1 MNNSGITSEP
11 ISHLSITAILI
22 LNAVNTDSSSER
34 RSLKPSKRALN
45 PYFVK
50 YTLLSSF
57 ADLTEVV
64 YSMEFPP
71 LLFSMPPAVG
81 PRSQFHILL
90 FKDISLLK
98 VQNAPFNKKFG
109 ISFSNNGFGNKPAGS
124 TGFSF
129 GQNNNNTNTQP
140 SASGFGF
147 GGSQPNSGTATTGG
161 FGANQ
166 ATNTFGSNQQS
177 STGGGLFGNK
187 PALGSLG
194 SSSTTASGTTAAGTG
209 LFGQQ
214 TAQPQQS
221 TIGGGLFGNKPT
233 TTTGGLFGNSAQNNS
248 TTSGGLFGNKVGST
262 GSLMGGNSTQNT
274 SNMNAGG
281 LFGAK
286 PQNTTATT
294 GGLFGSK
301 PQGSTTNGGLF
312 GSGTQNNNTLGGG
325 GLFGQSQQPQ
335 TNTAPGLGNTVS
347 TQPSFAW
354 SKPSTGSNLQ
364 QQQQQQI
371 QVPLQQTQA
380 IAQQQQLSNYPQQ
393 IQEQVLKC
401 KESWDPNTT
410 KTKLRAF
417 VYNKVNETEAILYT
431 KPGHVLQEEWDQAM
445 EKKPSPQ
452 TIPIQI
458 YGFEGLNQR
467 NQVQTENVAQARI
480 ILNHIL
486 EKSTQLQQKH
496 ELDTASRILKAQS
509 RNVEIEKRI
518 LKLGTQLAT
527 LKNRDCHCYCR
538 PIVSKLRRSCLG
550 KTGTF
555 GPLKRTC

>member
-1 MNNSGITSEP
+1 MFGFSG
-11 ISHLSITAILI
+11 
-22 LNAVNTDSSSER
+22 
-34 RSLKPSKRALN
+34 
-45 PYFVK
+45 
-50 YTLLSSF
+50 
-57 ADLTEVV
+57 
-64 YSMEFPP
+64 
-71 LLFSMPPAVG
+71 
-81 PRSQFHILL
+81 
-90 FKDISLLK
+90 
-98 VQNAPFNKKFG
+98 
-109 ISFSNNGFGNKPAGS
+109 SNNGFGNKPAGS

-233 TTTGGLFGNSAQNNS
+233 TTTGGLFGNSAKNNS

-262 GSLMGGNSTQNT
+262 GSLMGGNGTQNT

-527 LKNRDCHCYCR
+527 LKNRGL
-538 PIVSKLRRSCLG
+538 PLGIAEEKMWSQFQTLLQRSEDPAGLG
-550 KTGTF
+550 KTNELWARLAILKERAKNISSQLDSKLMVFNDDTKNQDSMSKGT
-555 GPLKRTC
+555 GEESNDRINKIVEILTNQQRGITYLNEVLEKDAAIVKKYKNKT

>member
-1 MNNSGITSEP
+1 MSG
-11 ISHLSITAILI
+11 
-22 LNAVNTDSSSER
+22 
-34 RSLKPSKRALN
+34 
-45 PYFVK
+45 
-50 YTLLSSF
+50 
-57 ADLTEVV
+57 
-64 YSMEFPP
+64 
-71 LLFSMPPAVG
+71 FSG
-81 PRSQFHILL
+81 
-90 FKDISLLK
+90 
-98 VQNAPFNKKFG
+98 
-109 ISFSNNGFGNKPAGS
+109 SNNGFGNKPAGS

-262 GSLMGGNSTQNT
+262 GSLMGGNGTQNT

-364 QQQQQQI
+364 QQQQQQQI

-431 KPGHVLQEEWDQAM
+431 KPGQVLQEEWDQAM

-527 LKNRDCHCYCR
+527 LKNRGL
-538 PIVSKLRRSCLG
+538 PLGIAEEKMWSQFQTLLQRSEDPAGLG
-550 KTGTF
+550 KTNELWARLAILKERAKNISSQLDSKLMVFNDDTKNQDSMSKGT
-555 GPLKRTC
+555 GEESNDRINKIVEILTNQQRGITYLNEVLEKDAAIVKKYKNKT

>member
-1 MNNSGITSEP
+1 MFGFSG
-11 ISHLSITAILI
+11 
-22 LNAVNTDSSSER
+22 
-34 RSLKPSKRALN
+34 
-45 PYFVK
+45 
-50 YTLLSSF
+50 
-57 ADLTEVV
+57 
-64 YSMEFPP
+64 
-71 LLFSMPPAVG
+71 
-81 PRSQFHILL
+81 
-90 FKDISLLK
+90 
-98 VQNAPFNKKFG
+98 
-109 ISFSNNGFGNKPAGS
+109 SNNGFGNKPAGS

-177 STGGGLFGNK
+177 STGGGLLGNK

-233 TTTGGLFGNSAQNNS
+233 TTTGGLSGNSAQNNS

-527 LKNRDCHCYCR
+527 LKNRGL
-538 PIVSKLRRSCLG
+538 PLGIAEEKMWSQFQTLLQRSEDPAGLG
-550 KTGTF
+550 KTNELWARLAILKERAKNISSQLDSKLMVFNDDTKNQDSMSKGT
-555 GPLKRTC
+555 GEESNDRINKIVEILTNQQRGITYLNEVLEKDAAIVKKYKNKT

>member
-1 MNNSGITSEP
+1 MFGFSG
-11 ISHLSITAILI
+11 
-22 LNAVNTDSSSER
+22 
-34 RSLKPSKRALN
+34 
-45 PYFVK
+45 
-50 YTLLSSF
+50 
-57 ADLTEVV
+57 
-64 YSMEFPP
+64 
-71 LLFSMPPAVG
+71 
-81 PRSQFHILL
+81 
-90 FKDISLLK
+90 
-98 VQNAPFNKKFG
+98 
-109 ISFSNNGFGNKPAGS
+109 SNNGFGNKPAGS

-364 QQQQQQI
+364 QQQQQQQI

-431 KPGHVLQEEWDQAM
+431 KPGQVLQEEWDQAM

-458 YGFEGLNQR
+458 YGFEGLNHR

-527 LKNRDCHCYCR
+527 LKNRGL
-538 PIVSKLRRSCLG
+538 PLGIAEEKMWSQFQTLLQRSEDPAGLG
-550 KTGTF
+550 KTNELWARLAILKERAKNISSQLDSKLMVFNDDTKNQDSMSKGT
-555 GPLKRTC
+555 GEESNDRINKIVEILTNQQRGITYLNEVLEKDAAIVKKYKNKT

>member
-1 MNNSGITSEP
+1 MFGFSG
-11 ISHLSITAILI
+11 
-22 LNAVNTDSSSER
+22 
-34 RSLKPSKRALN
+34 
-45 PYFVK
+45 
-50 YTLLSSF
+50 
-57 ADLTEVV
+57 
-64 YSMEFPP
+64 
-71 LLFSMPPAVG
+71 
-81 PRSQFHILL
+81 
-90 FKDISLLK
+90 
-98 VQNAPFNKKFG
+98 
-109 ISFSNNGFGNKPAGS
+109 SNNGFGNKPAGS

-147 GGSQPNSGTATTGG
+147 GSSQPNSGTATTGG

-262 GSLMGGNSTQNT
+262 GSLMGGNGTQNT

-431 KPGHVLQEEWDQAM
+431 KPGQVLQEEWDQAM

-527 LKNRDCHCYCR
+527 LKNRGL
-538 PIVSKLRRSCLG
+538 PLGIAEEKMWSQFQTLLQRSEDPAGLG
-550 KTGTF
+550 KTNELWARLAILKERAKNISSQLDSKLMVFNDDTKNQDSMSKGT
-555 GPLKRTC
+555 GEESNDRINKIVEILTNQQRGITYLNEVLEKDAAIVKKYKNKT

>member
-1 MNNSGITSEP
+1 
-11 ISHLSITAILI
+11 
-22 LNAVNTDSSSER
+22 
-34 RSLKPSKRALN
+34 
-45 PYFVK
+45 
-50 YTLLSSF
+50 
-57 ADLTEVV
+57 
-64 YSMEFPP
+64 
-71 LLFSMPPAVG
+71 
-81 PRSQFHILL
+81 
-90 FKDISLLK
+90 
-98 VQNAPFNKKFG
+98 
-109 ISFSNNGFGNKPAGS
+109 
-124 TGFSF
+124 
-129 GQNNNNTNTQP
+129 
-140 SASGFGF
+140 
-147 GGSQPNSGTATTGG
+147 
-161 FGANQ
+161 
-166 ATNTFGSNQQS
+166 
-177 STGGGLFGNK
+177 
-187 PALGSLG
+187 
-194 SSSTTASGTTAAGTG
+194 
-209 LFGQQ
+209 
-214 TAQPQQS
+214 
-221 TIGGGLFGNKPT
+221 
-233 TTTGGLFGNSAQNNS
+233 
-248 TTSGGLFGNKVGST
+248 
-262 GSLMGGNSTQNT
+262 
-274 SNMNAGG
+274 MNAGG

-527 LKNRDCHCYCR
+527 LKNRGL
-538 PIVSKLRRSCLG
+538 PLGIAEEKMWSQFQTLLQRSEDPAGLG
-550 KTGTF
+550 KTNELWARLAILKERAKNISSQLDSKLMVFNDDTKNQDSMSKGT
-555 GPLKRTC
+555 GEESNDRINKIVEILTNQQRGITYLNEVLEKDAAIVKKYKNKT

>member
-1 MNNSGITSEP
+1 MFGFSG
-11 ISHLSITAILI
+11 
-22 LNAVNTDSSSER
+22 
-34 RSLKPSKRALN
+34 
-45 PYFVK
+45 
-50 YTLLSSF
+50 
-57 ADLTEVV
+57 
-64 YSMEFPP
+64 
-71 LLFSMPPAVG
+71 
-81 PRSQFHILL
+81 
-90 FKDISLLK
+90 
-98 VQNAPFNKKFG
+98 
-109 ISFSNNGFGNKPAGS
+109 SNNGFGNKPAGS

-209 LFGQQ
+209 SFGQQ

-431 KPGHVLQEEWDQAM
+431 KPGQVLQEEWDQAM

-527 LKNRDCHCYCR
+527 LKNRGL
-538 PIVSKLRRSCLG
+538 PLGIAEEKMWSQFQTLLQRSEDPAGLG
-550 KTGTF
+550 KTNELWARLAILKERAKNISSQLDSKLMVFNDDTKNQDSMSKGT
-555 GPLKRTC
+555 GEESNDRINKIVEILTNQQRGITYLNEVLEKDAAIVKKYKNKT

>member
-1 MNNSGITSEP
+1 MFGFSG
-11 ISHLSITAILI
+11 
-22 LNAVNTDSSSER
+22 
-34 RSLKPSKRALN
+34 
-45 PYFVK
+45 
-50 YTLLSSF
+50 
-57 ADLTEVV
+57 
-64 YSMEFPP
+64 
-71 LLFSMPPAVG
+71 
-81 PRSQFHILL
+81 
-90 FKDISLLK
+90 
-98 VQNAPFNKKFG
+98 
-109 ISFSNNGFGNKPAGS
+109 SNNGFGNKPAGS

-166 ATNTFGSNQQS
+166 ATNTFGSNQRS

-527 LKNRDCHCYCR
+527 LKNRGL
-538 PIVSKLRRSCLG
+538 PLGIAEEKMWSQFQTLLQRSEDPAGLG
-550 KTGTF
+550 KTNELWARLAILKERAKNISSQLDSKLMVFNDDTKNQDSMSKGT
-555 GPLKRTC
+555 GEESNDRINKIVEILTNQQRGITYLNEVLEKDAAIVKKYKNKT

>member
-1 MNNSGITSEP
+1 MFGFSG
-11 ISHLSITAILI
+11 
-22 LNAVNTDSSSER
+22 
-34 RSLKPSKRALN
+34 
-45 PYFVK
+45 
-50 YTLLSSF
+50 
-57 ADLTEVV
+57 
-64 YSMEFPP
+64 
-71 LLFSMPPAVG
+71 
-81 PRSQFHILL
+81 
-90 FKDISLLK
+90 
-98 VQNAPFNKKFG
+98 
-109 ISFSNNGFGNKPAGS
+109 SNNGFGNKPAGS

-147 GGSQPNSGTATTGG
+147 GDSQPNSGTATTGG

-431 KPGHVLQEEWDQAM
+431 KPGQVLQEEWDQAM

-527 LKNRDCHCYCR
+527 LKNRGL
-538 PIVSKLRRSCLG
+538 PLGIAEEKMWSQFQTLLQRSEDPAGLG
-550 KTGTF
+550 KTNELWARLAILKERAKNISSQLDSKLMVFNDDTKNQDSMSKGTGEESNDRF
-555 GPLKRTC
+555 NKIVEILTNQQRGITYLNEVLEKDAAIVKKYKNKT

>member
-1 MNNSGITSEP
+1 MFGFSG
-11 ISHLSITAILI
+11 
-22 LNAVNTDSSSER
+22 N
-34 RSLKPSKRALN
+34 
-45 PYFVK
+45 
-50 YTLLSSF
+50 
-57 ADLTEVV
+57 
-64 YSMEFPP
+64 
-71 LLFSMPPAVG
+71 
-81 PRSQFHILL
+81 
-90 FKDISLLK
+90 
-98 VQNAPFNKKFG
+98 
-109 ISFSNNGFGNKPAGS
+109 NNGFGNKPAGS

-129 GQNNNNTNTQP
+129 GQNNNNTNIQP

-177 STGGGLFGNK
+177 STGGGLFDNK

-233 TTTGGLFGNSAQNNS
+233 TTTGGVFGNSAQNNS

-312 GSGTQNNNTLGGG
+312 GSGIQNNNTLGGG

-364 QQQQQQI
+364 QQQQI
-371 QVPLQQTQA
+371 QVPLQQTQT

-431 KPGHVLQEEWDQAM
+431 KPGQVLQEEWDQAM

-527 LKNRDCHCYCR
+527 LKNRGL
-538 PIVSKLRRSCLG
+538 PLGIAEEKMWSQFQTLLQRSEDPAGLG
-550 KTGTF
+550 KTNELWARLAILKERAKNISSQLDSKLMVFNDDTKNQDSMSKGT
-555 GPLKRTC
+555 GEESNDRINKIVEILTNQQRGITYLNEVLEKDAAIVKKYKNKT

>member
-1 MNNSGITSEP
+1 MFGFSG
-11 ISHLSITAILI
+11 
-22 LNAVNTDSSSER
+22 
-34 RSLKPSKRALN
+34 
-45 PYFVK
+45 
-50 YTLLSSF
+50 
-57 ADLTEVV
+57 
-64 YSMEFPP
+64 
-71 LLFSMPPAVG
+71 
-81 PRSQFHILL
+81 
-90 FKDISLLK
+90 
-98 VQNAPFNKKFG
+98 
-109 ISFSNNGFGNKPAGS
+109 SNNGFGNKPAGS

-262 GSLMGGNSTQNT
+262 GSLMGGNGTQNT

-364 QQQQQQI
+364 QQQQQI

-431 KPGHVLQEEWDQAM
+431 KPGQVLQEEWDQAM

-527 LKNRDCHCYCR
+527 LKNRGL
-538 PIVSKLRRSCLG
+538 PLGIAEEKMWSQFQTLLQRSEDPAGLG
-550 KTGTF
+550 KTNELWARLAILKERAKNISSQLDSKLMVFNDDTKNQDSMSKGT
-555 GPLKRTC
+555 GEESNDRINKIVEILTNQQRGITYLNEVLEKDAAIVKKYKNKT

>member
-1 MNNSGITSEP
+1 MFGFSG
-11 ISHLSITAILI
+11 
-22 LNAVNTDSSSER
+22 
-34 RSLKPSKRALN
+34 
-45 PYFVK
+45 
-50 YTLLSSF
+50 
-57 ADLTEVV
+57 
-64 YSMEFPP
+64 
-71 LLFSMPPAVG
+71 
-81 PRSQFHILL
+81 
-90 FKDISLLK
+90 
-98 VQNAPFNKKFG
+98 
-109 ISFSNNGFGNKPAGS
+109 SNNGFGNKPAGS

-161 FGANQ
+161 FGANE

-354 SKPSTGSNLQ
+354 SKPSIGSNLQ

-431 KPGHVLQEEWDQAM
+431 KPGQVLQEEWDQAM

-527 LKNRDCHCYCR
+527 LKNRGL
-538 PIVSKLRRSCLG
+538 PLGIAEEKMWSQFQTLLQRSEDPAGLG
-550 KTGTF
+550 KTNELWARLAILKERAKNISSQLDSKLMVFNDDTKNQDSMSKGT
-555 GPLKRTC
+555 GEESNDRINKIVEILTNQQRGITYLNEVLEKDAAIVKKYKNKT

>member
-1 MNNSGITSEP
+1 MFGFSG
-11 ISHLSITAILI
+11 
-22 LNAVNTDSSSER
+22 
-34 RSLKPSKRALN
+34 
-45 PYFVK
+45 
-50 YTLLSSF
+50 
-57 ADLTEVV
+57 
-64 YSMEFPP
+64 
-71 LLFSMPPAVG
+71 
-81 PRSQFHILL
+81 
-90 FKDISLLK
+90 
-98 VQNAPFNKKFG
+98 
-109 ISFSNNGFGNKPAGS
+109 SNNGFGNKPAGS

-233 TTTGGLFGNSAQNNS
+233 TTTGGLFGNSAKNNS

-354 SKPSTGSNLQ
+354 SKPLTGSNLQQ

-431 KPGHVLQEEWDQAM
+431 KPGQVLQEEWDQAM

-527 LKNRDCHCYCR
+527 LKNRGL
-538 PIVSKLRRSCLG
+538 PLGIAEEKMWSQFQTLLQRSEDPAGLG
-550 KTGTF
+550 KTNELWARLAILKERAKNISSQLDSKLMVFNDDTKNQDSMSKGT
-555 GPLKRTC
+555 GEESNDRINKIVEILTNQQRGITYLNEVLEKDAAIVKKYKNKT

>member
-1 MNNSGITSEP
+1 MFGFSG
-11 ISHLSITAILI
+11 
-22 LNAVNTDSSSER
+22 
-34 RSLKPSKRALN
+34 
-45 PYFVK
+45 
-50 YTLLSSF
+50 
-57 ADLTEVV
+57 
-64 YSMEFPP
+64 
-71 LLFSMPPAVG
+71 
-81 PRSQFHILL
+81 
-90 FKDISLLK
+90 
-98 VQNAPFNKKFG
+98 
-109 ISFSNNGFGNKPAGS
+109 SNNGFGNKPAGS

-312 GSGTQNNNTLGGG
+312 GSGTQNNNTLGVG

-431 KPGHVLQEEWDQAM
+431 KPGQVLQEEWDQAM

-527 LKNRDCHCYCR
+527 LKNRGL
-538 PIVSKLRRSCLG
+538 PLGIAEEKMWSQFQTLLQRSEDPAGLG
-550 KTGTF
+550 KTNELWARLAILKERAKNISSQLDSKLMVFNDDTKNQDSMSKGT
-555 GPLKRTC
+555 GEESNDRINKIVEILTNQQRGITYLNEVLEKDAAIVKKYKNKT

>member
-1 MNNSGITSEP
+1 MFGFSG
-11 ISHLSITAILI
+11 
-22 LNAVNTDSSSER
+22 
-34 RSLKPSKRALN
+34 
-45 PYFVK
+45 
-50 YTLLSSF
+50 
-57 ADLTEVV
+57 
-64 YSMEFPP
+64 
-71 LLFSMPPAVG
+71 
-81 PRSQFHILL
+81 
-90 FKDISLLK
+90 
-98 VQNAPFNKKFG
+98 
-109 ISFSNNGFGNKPAGS
+109 SNNGFGNKPAGS

-527 LKNRDCHCYCR
+527 LKNRGL
-538 PIVSKLRRSCLG
+538 PLGIAEEKMWSQFQTLLQRSEDPAGLG
-550 KTGTF
+550 KTNELWARLAILKERAKNISSQLDSKLMVFNDDTKNQDGMSKGT
-555 GPLKRTC
+555 GEESNDRINKIVEILTNQQRGITYLNEVLEKDAAIVKKYKNKT

>member
-1 MNNSGITSEP
+1 MFGFSG
-11 ISHLSITAILI
+11 
-22 LNAVNTDSSSER
+22 
-34 RSLKPSKRALN
+34 
-45 PYFVK
+45 
-50 YTLLSSF
+50 
-57 ADLTEVV
+57 
-64 YSMEFPP
+64 
-71 LLFSMPPAVG
+71 
-81 PRSQFHILL
+81 
-90 FKDISLLK
+90 
-98 VQNAPFNKKFG
+98 
-109 ISFSNNGFGNKPAGS
+109 SNNGFGNKPAGS

-262 GSLMGGNSTQNT
+262 GSLMGGNGTQNT

-335 TNTAPGLGNTVS
+335 TNTAPGLGNIVS

-371 QVPLQQTQA
+371 QVALQQTQA

-431 KPGHVLQEEWDQAM
+431 KPGQVLQEEWDQAM

-527 LKNRDCHCYCR
+527 LKNRGL
-538 PIVSKLRRSCLG
+538 PLGIAEEKMWSQFQTLLQRSEDPAGLG
-550 KTGTF
+550 KTNELWARLAILKERAKNISSQLDSKLMVFNDDTKNQDGMSKGT
-555 GPLKRTC
+555 GEESNDRINKIVEILTNQQRGITYLNEVLEKDAAIVKKYKNKT

>member
-1 MNNSGITSEP
+1 MFGFSG
-11 ISHLSITAILI
+11 
-22 LNAVNTDSSSER
+22 
-34 RSLKPSKRALN
+34 
-45 PYFVK
+45 
-50 YTLLSSF
+50 
-57 ADLTEVV
+57 
-64 YSMEFPP
+64 
-71 LLFSMPPAVG
+71 
-81 PRSQFHILL
+81 
-90 FKDISLLK
+90 
-98 VQNAPFNKKFG
+98 
-109 ISFSNNGFGNKPAGS
+109 SNNGFGNKPAGS

-147 GGSQPNSGTATTGG
+147 GSSQPNSGTATTGG

-335 TNTAPGLGNTVS
+335 TNTAPGLGNIVS

-371 QVPLQQTQA
+371 QVALQQTQA

-527 LKNRDCHCYCR
+527 LKNRGL
-538 PIVSKLRRSCLG
+538 PLGIAEEKMWSQFQTLLQRSEDPAGLG
-550 KTGTF
+550 KTNELWARLAILKERAKNISSQLDSKLMVFNDDTKNQDGMSKGT
-555 GPLKRTC
+555 GEESNDRINKIVEILTNQQRGITYLNEVLEKDAAIVKKYKNKT

>member
-1 MNNSGITSEP
+1 MSG
-11 ISHLSITAILI
+11 
-22 LNAVNTDSSSER
+22 
-34 RSLKPSKRALN
+34 
-45 PYFVK
+45 
-50 YTLLSSF
+50 
-57 ADLTEVV
+57 
-64 YSMEFPP
+64 
-71 LLFSMPPAVG
+71 FSG
-81 PRSQFHILL
+81 
-90 FKDISLLK
+90 
-98 VQNAPFNKKFG
+98 
-109 ISFSNNGFGNKPAGS
+109 SNNGFGNKPAGS

-281 LFGAK
+281 LFGTK

-301 PQGSTTNGGLF
+301 PQGSTTNDGLF

-431 KPGHVLQEEWDQAM
+431 KPGQVLQEEWDQAM

-527 LKNRDCHCYCR
+527 LKNRGL
-538 PIVSKLRRSCLG
+538 PLGIAEEKMWSQFQTLLQRSEDPAGLG
-550 KTGTF
+550 KTNELWARLAILKERAKNISSQLDSKLMVFNDDTKNQDSMSKGT
-555 GPLKRTC
+555 GEESNDRINKIVEILTNQQRGITYLNEVLEKDAAIVKKYKNKT

>member
-1 MNNSGITSEP
+1 MSG
-11 ISHLSITAILI
+11 
-22 LNAVNTDSSSER
+22 
-34 RSLKPSKRALN
+34 
-45 PYFVK
+45 
-50 YTLLSSF
+50 
-57 ADLTEVV
+57 
-64 YSMEFPP
+64 
-71 LLFSMPPAVG
+71 FSG
-81 PRSQFHILL
+81 
-90 FKDISLLK
+90 
-98 VQNAPFNKKFG
+98 
-109 ISFSNNGFGNKPAGS
+109 SNNGFGNKPAGS

-431 KPGHVLQEEWDQAM
+431 KPGQVLQEEWDQAM

-527 LKNRDCHCYCR
+527 LKNRGL
-538 PIVSKLRRSCLG
+538 PLGIAEEKMWSQFQTLLQRSEDPAGLG
-550 KTGTF
+550 KTNELWARLAILKERAKNISSQLDSKLMVFNDDTKNQDSMSKGT
-555 GPLKRTC
+555 GEESNDRINKIVEILTNQQRGITYLNEVLEKDAAIVKKYKNKT

>member
-1 MNNSGITSEP
+1 MFGFSG
-11 ISHLSITAILI
+11 
-22 LNAVNTDSSSER
+22 
-34 RSLKPSKRALN
+34 
-45 PYFVK
+45 
-50 YTLLSSF
+50 
-57 ADLTEVV
+57 
-64 YSMEFPP
+64 
-71 LLFSMPPAVG
+71 
-81 PRSQFHILL
+81 
-90 FKDISLLK
+90 
-98 VQNAPFNKKFG
+98 
-109 ISFSNNGFGNKPAGS
+109 SNNGFGNKPAGS

-325 GLFGQSQQPQ
+325 GLFGQSLQPQ

-431 KPGHVLQEEWDQAM
+431 KPGQVLQEEWDQAM

-527 LKNRDCHCYCR
+527 LKNRGL
-538 PIVSKLRRSCLG
+538 PLGIAEEKMWSQFQTLLQRSEDPAGLG
-550 KTGTF
+550 KTNELWARLAILKERAKNISSQLDSKLMVFNDDTKNQDSMSKGT
-555 GPLKRTC
+555 GEESNDRINKIVEILTNQQRGITYLNEVLEKDAAIVKKYKNKT

>member
-1 MNNSGITSEP
+1 MFGFSG
-11 ISHLSITAILI
+11 
-22 LNAVNTDSSSER
+22 
-34 RSLKPSKRALN
+34 
-45 PYFVK
+45 
-50 YTLLSSF
+50 
-57 ADLTEVV
+57 
-64 YSMEFPP
+64 
-71 LLFSMPPAVG
+71 
-81 PRSQFHILL
+81 
-90 FKDISLLK
+90 
-98 VQNAPFNKKFG
+98 
-109 ISFSNNGFGNKPAGS
+109 SNNGFGNKPAGS

-431 KPGHVLQEEWDQAM
+431 KPGQVLQEEWDQAM

-527 LKNRDCHCYCR
+527 LKNRGL
-538 PIVSKLRRSCLG
+538 PLGIAEEKMWSQFQTLLQRSEDPACLG
-550 KTGTF
+550 KTNELWARLAILKERAKNISSQLDSKLMVFNDDTKNQDSMSKGT
-555 GPLKRTC
+555 GEESNDRINKIVEILTNQQRGITYLNEVLEKDAAIVKKYKNKT

>member
-1 MNNSGITSEP
+1 MFGFSG
-11 ISHLSITAILI
+11 
-22 LNAVNTDSSSER
+22 
-34 RSLKPSKRALN
+34 
-45 PYFVK
+45 
-50 YTLLSSF
+50 
-57 ADLTEVV
+57 
-64 YSMEFPP
+64 
-71 LLFSMPPAVG
+71 
-81 PRSQFHILL
+81 
-90 FKDISLLK
+90 
-98 VQNAPFNKKFG
+98 
-109 ISFSNNGFGNKPAGS
+109 SNNGFGNKPAGS

-248 TTSGGLFGNKVGST
+248 TTSGGLFDNKVGST

-364 QQQQQQI
+364 QQQQQQQI

-431 KPGHVLQEEWDQAM
+431 KPGQVLQEEWDQAM

-527 LKNRDCHCYCR
+527 LKNRGL
-538 PIVSKLRRSCLG
+538 PLGIAEEKMWSQFQTLLQRSEDPAGLG
-550 KTGTF
+550 KTNELWARLAILKERAKNISSQLDSKLMVFNDDTKNQDSMSKGT
-555 GPLKRTC
+555 GEESNDRINKIVEILTNQQRGITYLNEVLEKDAAIVKKYKNKT

>member
-1 MNNSGITSEP
+1 MFGFSG
-11 ISHLSITAILI
+11 
-22 LNAVNTDSSSER
+22 
-34 RSLKPSKRALN
+34 
-45 PYFVK
+45 
-50 YTLLSSF
+50 
-57 ADLTEVV
+57 
-64 YSMEFPP
+64 
-71 LLFSMPPAVG
+71 
-81 PRSQFHILL
+81 
-90 FKDISLLK
+90 
-98 VQNAPFNKKFG
+98 
-109 ISFSNNGFGNKPAGS
+109 SNNGFGNKPAGS

-166 ATNTFGSNQQS
+166 ATNTFESNQQS

-527 LKNRDCHCYCR
+527 LKNRGL
-538 PIVSKLRRSCLG
+538 PLGIAEEKMWSQFQTLLQRSEDPAGLG
-550 KTGTF
+550 KTNELWARLAILKERAKNISSQLDSKLMVFNDDTKNQDSMSKGT
-555 GPLKRTC
+555 GEESNDRINKIVEILTNQQRGITYLNEVLEKDAAIVKKYKNKT

>member
-1 MNNSGITSEP
+1 MFGFSG
-11 ISHLSITAILI
+11 
-22 LNAVNTDSSSER
+22 
-34 RSLKPSKRALN
+34 
-45 PYFVK
+45 
-50 YTLLSSF
+50 
-57 ADLTEVV
+57 
-64 YSMEFPP
+64 
-71 LLFSMPPAVG
+71 
-81 PRSQFHILL
+81 
-90 FKDISLLK
+90 
-98 VQNAPFNKKFG
+98 
-109 ISFSNNGFGNKPAGS
+109 SNNGFGNKPAGS

-233 TTTGGLFGNSAQNNS
+233 TTTGGLFGISAQNDS
-248 TTSGGLFGNKVGST
+248 TTSGGLFGNKLGST

-286 PQNTTATT
+286 PQSTTATT

-431 KPGHVLQEEWDQAM
+431 KPGQVLQEEWDQAM

-527 LKNRDCHCYCR
+527 LKNRGL
-538 PIVSKLRRSCLG
+538 PLGIAEEKMWSQFQTLLQRSEDPAGLG
-550 KTGTF
+550 KTNELWARLAILKERAKNISSQLDSKLMVFNDDTKNQDSMSKGT
-555 GPLKRTC
+555 GEESNDRINKIVEILTNQQRGITYLNEVLEKDAAIVKKYKNKT

>member
-1 MNNSGITSEP
+1 MSG
-11 ISHLSITAILI
+11 
-22 LNAVNTDSSSER
+22 
-34 RSLKPSKRALN
+34 
-45 PYFVK
+45 
-50 YTLLSSF
+50 
-57 ADLTEVV
+57 
-64 YSMEFPP
+64 
-71 LLFSMPPAVG
+71 FSG
-81 PRSQFHILL
+81 
-90 FKDISLLK
+90 
-98 VQNAPFNKKFG
+98 
-109 ISFSNNGFGNKPAGS
+109 SNNGFGNKPAGS

-364 QQQQQQI
+364 QQQQQQQI

-431 KPGHVLQEEWDQAM
+431 KPGQVLQEEWDQAM

-527 LKNRDCHCYCR
+527 LKNRGL
-538 PIVSKLRRSCLG
+538 PLGIAEEKMWSQFQTLLQRSEDPAGLG
-550 KTGTF
+550 KTNELWARLAILKERAKNISSQLDSKLMVFNDDTKNQDSMSKGT
-555 GPLKRTC
+555 GEESNDRINKIVEILTNQQRGITYLNEVLEKDAAIVKKYKNKT

>member
-1 MNNSGITSEP
+1 MFGFSG
-11 ISHLSITAILI
+11 
-22 LNAVNTDSSSER
+22 
-34 RSLKPSKRALN
+34 
-45 PYFVK
+45 
-50 YTLLSSF
+50 
-57 ADLTEVV
+57 
-64 YSMEFPP
+64 
-71 LLFSMPPAVG
+71 
-81 PRSQFHILL
+81 
-90 FKDISLLK
+90 
-98 VQNAPFNKKFG
+98 
-109 ISFSNNGFGNKPAGS
+109 SNNGFGNKPAGS

-194 SSSTTASGTTAAGTG
+194 SSSTTASGTTTAGTG

-233 TTTGGLFGNSAQNNS
+233 TTTGGLFGNSAKNNS

-527 LKNRDCHCYCR
+527 LKNRGL
-538 PIVSKLRRSCLG
+538 PLGIAEEKMWSQFQTLLQRSEDPAGLG
-550 KTGTF
+550 KTNELWARLAILKERAKNISSQLDSKLMVFNDDTKNQDSMSKGT
-555 GPLKRTC
+555 GEESNDRINKIVEILTNQQRGITYLNEVLEKDAAIVKKYKNKT

>member
-1 MNNSGITSEP
+1 MFGFSG
-11 ISHLSITAILI
+11 
-22 LNAVNTDSSSER
+22 
-34 RSLKPSKRALN
+34 
-45 PYFVK
+45 
-50 YTLLSSF
+50 
-57 ADLTEVV
+57 
-64 YSMEFPP
+64 
-71 LLFSMPPAVG
+71 
-81 PRSQFHILL
+81 
-90 FKDISLLK
+90 
-98 VQNAPFNKKFG
+98 
-109 ISFSNNGFGNKPAGS
+109 SNNGFGNKPAGS

-194 SSSTTASGTTAAGTG
+194 SSSTTASGTTAAGAG

-431 KPGHVLQEEWDQAM
+431 KPGQVLQEEWDQAM

-527 LKNRDCHCYCR
+527 LKNRGL
-538 PIVSKLRRSCLG
+538 PLGIAEEKMWSQFQTLLQRSEDPAGLG
-550 KTGTF
+550 KTNELWARLAILKERAKNISSQLDSKLMVFNDDTKNQDSMSKGT
-555 GPLKRTC
+555 GEESNDRINKIVEILTNQQRGITYLNEVLEKDAAIVKKYKNKT

>member
-1 MNNSGITSEP
+1 MFGFSG
-11 ISHLSITAILI
+11 
-22 LNAVNTDSSSER
+22 
-34 RSLKPSKRALN
+34 
-45 PYFVK
+45 
-50 YTLLSSF
+50 
-57 ADLTEVV
+57 
-64 YSMEFPP
+64 
-71 LLFSMPPAVG
+71 
-81 PRSQFHILL
+81 
-90 FKDISLLK
+90 
-98 VQNAPFNKKFG
+98 
-109 ISFSNNGFGNKPAGS
+109 SNNGFGNKPAGS

-194 SSSTTASGTTAAGTG
+194 SSSPTASGTTAAGTG

-364 QQQQQQI
+364 QQQQQQQI

-431 KPGHVLQEEWDQAM
+431 KPGQVLQEEWDQAM

-527 LKNRDCHCYCR
+527 LKNRGL
-538 PIVSKLRRSCLG
+538 PLGIAEEKMWSQFQTLLQRSEDPAGLG
-550 KTGTF
+550 KTNELWARLAILKERAKNISSQLDSKLMVFNDDTKNQDSMSKGT
-555 GPLKRTC
+555 GEESNDRINKIVEILTNQQRGITYLNEVLEKDAAIVKKYKNKT

>member
-1 MNNSGITSEP
+1 MFG
-11 ISHLSITAILI
+11 
-22 LNAVNTDSSSER
+22 
-34 RSLKPSKRALN
+34 
-45 PYFVK
+45 
-50 YTLLSSF
+50 
-57 ADLTEVV
+57 
-64 YSMEFPP
+64 
-71 LLFSMPPAVG
+71 
-81 PRSQFHILL
+81 
-90 FKDISLLK
+90 
-98 VQNAPFNKKFG
+98 FNG
-109 ISFSNNGFGNKPAGS
+109 SNNGFGNKPAGS

-364 QQQQQQI
+364 QQQQQQQI

-431 KPGHVLQEEWDQAM
+431 KPGQVLQEEWDQAM

-527 LKNRDCHCYCR
+527 LKNRGL
-538 PIVSKLRRSCLG
+538 PLGIAEEKMWSQFQTLLQRSEDPAGLG
-550 KTGTF
+550 KTNELWARLAILKERAKNISSQLDSKLMVFNDDTKNQDSMSKGT
-555 GPLKRTC
+555 GEESNDRINKIVEILTNQQRGITYLNEVLEKDAAIVKKYKNKT

>member
-1 MNNSGITSEP
+1 MFGFSG
-11 ISHLSITAILI
+11 
-22 LNAVNTDSSSER
+22 
-34 RSLKPSKRALN
+34 
-45 PYFVK
+45 
-50 YTLLSSF
+50 
-57 ADLTEVV
+57 
-64 YSMEFPP
+64 
-71 LLFSMPPAVG
+71 
-81 PRSQFHILL
+81 
-90 FKDISLLK
+90 
-98 VQNAPFNKKFG
+98 
-109 ISFSNNGFGNKPAGS
+109 SNNGFGNKPAGS

-527 LKNRDCHCYCR
+527 LKNRGL
-538 PIVSKLRRSCLG
+538 PLGIAEEKMWSQFQTLLQRSEDPAGLG
-550 KTGTF
+550 KTNELWARLAILKERAKNISSQLDSKLMVLNDDTKNQDSMSKGT
-555 GPLKRTC
+555 GEESNDRINKIVEILTNQQRGITYLNEVLEKDAAIVKKYKNKT

>member
-1 MNNSGITSEP
+1 MFGFSG
-11 ISHLSITAILI
+11 
-22 LNAVNTDSSSER
+22 
-34 RSLKPSKRALN
+34 
-45 PYFVK
+45 
-50 YTLLSSF
+50 
-57 ADLTEVV
+57 
-64 YSMEFPP
+64 
-71 LLFSMPPAVG
+71 
-81 PRSQFHILL
+81 
-90 FKDISLLK
+90 
-98 VQNAPFNKKFG
+98 
-109 ISFSNNGFGNKPAGS
+109 SNNGFGNKPAGS

-233 TTTGGLFGNSAQNNS
+233 TTTGGLFGNSAKNNS

-347 TQPSFAW
+347 SQPSFAW

-527 LKNRDCHCYCR
+527 LKNRGL
-538 PIVSKLRRSCLG
+538 PLGIAEEKMWSQFQTLLQRSEDPAGLG
-550 KTGTF
+550 KTNELWARLAILKERAKNISSQLDSKLMVFNDDTKNQDSMSKGT
-555 GPLKRTC
+555 GEESNDRINKIVEILTNQQRGITYLNEVLEKDAAIVKKYKNKT

>member
-1 MNNSGITSEP
+1 MFGFSG
-11 ISHLSITAILI
+11 
-22 LNAVNTDSSSER
+22 
-34 RSLKPSKRALN
+34 
-45 PYFVK
+45 
-50 YTLLSSF
+50 
-57 ADLTEVV
+57 
-64 YSMEFPP
+64 
-71 LLFSMPPAVG
+71 
-81 PRSQFHILL
+81 
-90 FKDISLLK
+90 
-98 VQNAPFNKKFG
+98 
-109 ISFSNNGFGNKPAGS
+109 SNNGFGNKPAGS

-233 TTTGGLFGNSAQNNS
+233 TTTGGLFGNSAKNNS

-325 GLFGQSQQPQ
+325 GLFGQSQQLQ

-527 LKNRDCHCYCR
+527 LKNRGL
-538 PIVSKLRRSCLG
+538 PLGIAEEKMWSQFQTLLQRSEDPAGLG
-550 KTGTF
+550 KTNELWARLAILKERAKNISSQLDSKLMVFNDDTKNQDSMSKGT
-555 GPLKRTC
+555 GEESNDRINKIVEILTNQQRGITYLNEVLEKDAAIVKKYKNKT

>member
-1 MNNSGITSEP
+1 MFGFSG
-11 ISHLSITAILI
+11 
-22 LNAVNTDSSSER
+22 
-34 RSLKPSKRALN
+34 
-45 PYFVK
+45 
-50 YTLLSSF
+50 
-57 ADLTEVV
+57 
-64 YSMEFPP
+64 
-71 LLFSMPPAVG
+71 
-81 PRSQFHILL
+81 
-90 FKDISLLK
+90 
-98 VQNAPFNKKFG
+98 
-109 ISFSNNGFGNKPAGS
+109 SNNGFGNKPAGS

-354 SKPSTGSNLQ
+354 SKPLTGSNLQQ

-431 KPGHVLQEEWDQAM
+431 KPGQVLQEEWDQAM

-527 LKNRDCHCYCR
+527 LKNRGL
-538 PIVSKLRRSCLG
+538 PLGIAEEKMWSQFQTLLQRSEDPAGLG
-550 KTGTF
+550 KTNELWARLAILKERAKNISSQLDSKLMVFNDDTKNQDSMSKGT
-555 GPLKRTC
+555 GEESNDRINKIVEILTNQQRGITYLNEVLEKDAAIVKKYKNKT

>member
-1 MNNSGITSEP
+1 MFGFSG
-11 ISHLSITAILI
+11 
-22 LNAVNTDSSSER
+22 
-34 RSLKPSKRALN
+34 
-45 PYFVK
+45 
-50 YTLLSSF
+50 
-57 ADLTEVV
+57 
-64 YSMEFPP
+64 
-71 LLFSMPPAVG
+71 
-81 PRSQFHILL
+81 
-90 FKDISLLK
+90 
-98 VQNAPFNKKFG
+98 
-109 ISFSNNGFGNKPAGS
+109 SNNGFGNKPAGS

-194 SSSTTASGTTAAGTG
+194 SSSTTASGITAAGTG

-233 TTTGGLFGNSAQNNS
+233 TTTGGLFGNSAKNNS

-527 LKNRDCHCYCR
+527 LKNRGL
-538 PIVSKLRRSCLG
+538 PLGIAEEKMWSQFQTLLQRSEDPAGLG
-550 KTGTF
+550 KTNELWARLAILKERAKNISSQLDSKLMVFNDDTKNQDSMSKGT
-555 GPLKRTC
+555 GEESNDRINKIVEILTNQQRGITYLNEVLEKDAAIVKKYKNKT

>member
-1 MNNSGITSEP
+1 MFGFSG
-11 ISHLSITAILI
+11 
-22 LNAVNTDSSSER
+22 N
-34 RSLKPSKRALN
+34 
-45 PYFVK
+45 
-50 YTLLSSF
+50 
-57 ADLTEVV
+57 
-64 YSMEFPP
+64 
-71 LLFSMPPAVG
+71 
-81 PRSQFHILL
+81 
-90 FKDISLLK
+90 
-98 VQNAPFNKKFG
+98 
-109 ISFSNNGFGNKPAGS
+109 NNGFGNKPAGS

-129 GQNNNNTNTQP
+129 GQNNNNTNIQP

-177 STGGGLFGNK
+177 STGGGLFDNK

-233 TTTGGLFGNSAQNNS
+233 TTTGGVFGNSAQNNS

-301 PQGSTTNGGLF
+301 SQGSTTNGGLF
-312 GSGTQNNNTLGGG
+312 GSGIQNNNTLGGG

-364 QQQQQQI
+364 QQQQI
-371 QVPLQQTQA
+371 QVPLQQTQT

-431 KPGHVLQEEWDQAM
+431 KPGQVLQEEWDQAM

-527 LKNRDCHCYCR
+527 LKNRGL
-538 PIVSKLRRSCLG
+538 PLGIAEEKMWSQFQTLLQRSEDPAGLG
-550 KTGTF
+550 KTNELWARLAILKERAKNISSQLDSKLMVFNDDTKNQDSMSKGT
-555 GPLKRTC
+555 GEESNDRINKIVEILTNQQRGITYLNEVLEKDAAIVKKYKNKT

>member
-1 MNNSGITSEP
+1 MFGFSG
-11 ISHLSITAILI
+11 
-22 LNAVNTDSSSER
+22 
-34 RSLKPSKRALN
+34 
-45 PYFVK
+45 
-50 YTLLSSF
+50 
-57 ADLTEVV
+57 
-64 YSMEFPP
+64 
-71 LLFSMPPAVG
+71 
-81 PRSQFHILL
+81 
-90 FKDISLLK
+90 
-98 VQNAPFNKKFG
+98 
-109 ISFSNNGFGNKPAGS
+109 SNNGFGNKPAGS

-177 STGGGLFGNK
+177 STGGGLLGNK

-233 TTTGGLFGNSAQNNS
+233 TTTGGLFGNSAKNNS

-527 LKNRDCHCYCR
+527 LKNRGL
-538 PIVSKLRRSCLG
+538 PLGIAEEKMWSQFQTLLQRSEDPAGLG
-550 KTGTF
+550 KTNELWARLAILKERAKNISSQLDSKLMVFNDDTKNQDSMSKGT
-555 GPLKRTC
+555 GEESNDRINKIVEILTNQQRGITYLNEVLEKDAAIVKKYKNKT

>member
-1 MNNSGITSEP
+1 MFGFSG
-11 ISHLSITAILI
+11 
-22 LNAVNTDSSSER
+22 
-34 RSLKPSKRALN
+34 
-45 PYFVK
+45 
-50 YTLLSSF
+50 
-57 ADLTEVV
+57 
-64 YSMEFPP
+64 
-71 LLFSMPPAVG
+71 
-81 PRSQFHILL
+81 
-90 FKDISLLK
+90 
-98 VQNAPFNKKFG
+98 
-109 ISFSNNGFGNKPAGS
+109 SNNGFGNKPAGS

-527 LKNRDCHCYCR
+527 LKNRGL
-538 PIVSKLRRSCLG
+538 PLGIAEEKMWSQFQTLLQRSEDPAGLG
-550 KTGTF
+550 KTNELWARLAILKERAKNISSQLDSKLMVFNDDTKNQDSMSKGT
-555 GPLKRTC
+555 GEESNDRINKIVEILTNQQRGITYLNEVLEKDAAIVKKYKNKT

>member
-1 MNNSGITSEP
+1 MFGFSG
-11 ISHLSITAILI
+11 
-22 LNAVNTDSSSER
+22 
-34 RSLKPSKRALN
+34 
-45 PYFVK
+45 
-50 YTLLSSF
+50 
-57 ADLTEVV
+57 
-64 YSMEFPP
+64 
-71 LLFSMPPAVG
+71 
-81 PRSQFHILL
+81 
-90 FKDISLLK
+90 
-98 VQNAPFNKKFG
+98 
-109 ISFSNNGFGNKPAGS
+109 SNNGFGNKPAGS

-262 GSLMGGNSTQNT
+262 GSLMGGNGTQNT

-431 KPGHVLQEEWDQAM
+431 KPGQVLQEEWDQAM

-527 LKNRDCHCYCR
+527 LKNRGL
-538 PIVSKLRRSCLG
+538 PLGIAEEKMWSQFQTLLQRSEDPAGLG
-550 KTGTF
+550 KTNELWARLAILKERAKNISSQLDSKLMVFNDDTKNQDSMSKGT
-555 GPLKRTC
+555 GEESNDRINKIVEILTNQQRGITYLNEVLEKDAAIVKKYKNKT

>member
-1 MNNSGITSEP
+1 MFGFSG
-11 ISHLSITAILI
+11 
-22 LNAVNTDSSSER
+22 
-34 RSLKPSKRALN
+34 
-45 PYFVK
+45 
-50 YTLLSSF
+50 
-57 ADLTEVV
+57 
-64 YSMEFPP
+64 
-71 LLFSMPPAVG
+71 
-81 PRSQFHILL
+81 
-90 FKDISLLK
+90 
-98 VQNAPFNKKFG
+98 
-109 ISFSNNGFGNKPAGS
+109 SNNGFGNKPAGS

-248 TTSGGLFGNKVGST
+248 TTSGGLFGNKIGST

-527 LKNRDCHCYCR
+527 LKNRGL
-538 PIVSKLRRSCLG
+538 PLGIAEEKMWSQFQTLLQRSEDPAGLG
-550 KTGTF
+550 KTNELWARLAILKERAKNISSQLDSKLMVFNDDTKNQDGMSKGT
-555 GPLKRTC
+555 GEESNDRINKIVEILTNQQRGITYLNEVLEKDAAIVKKYKNKT